1 MILILLTSC
10 IYLIFPLINR
20 QELLINN
27 LIETEKKNRQIES
40 VKSEKANAEKL
51 LLSLKDTVYAR
62 AVEPEDGAAHLQ
74 ELLRLYPDRTGWE

>member
-1 MILILLTSC
+1 MTRKFFLYGNCKACFGRIYGLSAVLLAFFLLSC
-10 IYLIFPLINR
+10 SSR
-20 QELLINN
+20 
-27 LIETEKKNRQIES
+27 
-40 VKSEKANAEKL
+40 KSETANTEKL